1 MTSEEC
7 QVTSERKNDTSQVM
21 TNESKGEVAE
31 IRATRSFQRD
41 RTKAGG
47 YRDLLVWQK
56 GIALVKT
63 IYEIT
68 RAFPDEERFGLI
80 SQMRRAAIS
89 IPSNIAEGQARK
101 TTAEFVHFLSTAEG
115 SLAELDTQLTVS
127 VELGY
132 GNRPGVAGA
141 NELIS
146 ELKKMLNALRRTLI
160 KTS

>member
-1 MTSEEC
+1 
-7 QVTSERKNDTSQVM
+7 VTSERKNDTSQVM

-31 IRATRSFQRD
+31 TRGARSFQRD

-132 GNRPGVAGA
+132 CNRPGVTGA

-146 ELKKMLNALRRTLI
+146 ELKKMLNALRRALV
-160 KTS
+160 KTG